1 MGEKIRLDK
10 LLSNMGKGS
19 RSEMKDA
26 LRFGGVKVNGV
37 TVRTGKEKV
46 DPDKDEILYK
56 GIPVVYIKHVYLLLN
71 KPDGYISATE
81 DKFHKTVLELIGSEY
96 DHYDLFPVGRL
107 DIDTEGLLIITN
119 DGELTHNLLAPKK
132 HVPKTYRAF
141 INGPLNASA
150 VTQFEE
156 GITLDDGYKC
166 KPAELEILSTSMDE
180 SEVKLTIHEGKFHQV
195 KRMFESIDLKV
206 TYLQRIKM
214 NELSLPDDL
223 AVGEFRP
230 LTEDE
235 FKALTKGIDL

>member
-46 DPDKDEILYK
+46 DPEKDEILYK
-56 GIPVVYIKHVYLLLN
+56 GIQVVYVKHVYLILN

-81 DKFHKTVLELIGSEY
+81 DKFHKTVLELISSDF
-96 DHYDLFPVGRL
+96 DHYELFPVGRL

-119 DGELTHNLLAPKK
+119 DGELAHNLLAPKK
-132 HVPKTYRAF
+132 HVPKTYRAI
-141 INGPLNASA
+141 INGPLGDLAIK
-150 VTQFEE
+150 QFEE
-156 GITLDDGYKC
+156 GISLDDGYKC
-166 KPAELEILSTSMDE
+166 KPAELEIISTSKSE

-195 KRMFESIDLKV
+195 KRMFEAIDLKV

-214 NELSLPDDL
+214 NGLSLPDDL
-223 AVGEFRP
+223 PVGEFRP
-230 LTEDE
+230 LTEEE
-235 FKALTKGIDL
+235 FVALTQGIDL

>member
-46 DPDKDEILYK
+46 DPEKDEILYK
-56 GIPVVYIKHVYLLLN
+56 GVPVVYIKHVYLLLN

-81 DKFHKTVLELIGSEY
+81 DKFHKTVLELIGPEY

-132 HVPKTYRAF
+132 HVPKTYRAL
-141 INGPLNASA
+141 INGPLSATA

-166 KPAELEILSTSMDE
+166 KPAELEILSTSKDE
-180 SEVKLTIHEGKFHQV
+180 SEVNLTIHEGKFHQV

-214 NELSLPDDL
+214 NDLSLPEDL
-223 AVGEFRP
+223 PIGEFRP
-230 LTEDE
+230 LTEEE

>member
-46 DPDKDEILYK
+46 DPEKDEILYK
-56 GIPVVYIKHVYLLLN
+56 GVPVVYIKHVYLLLN

-81 DKFHKTVLELIGSEY
+81 DKFHKTVLELISSDY

-132 HVPKTYRAF
+132 HVPKTYRAL
-141 INGPLNASA
+141 INGPLNATT

-166 KPAELEILSTSMDE
+166 KSAELEILNTSKDE
-180 SEVKLTIHEGKFHQV
+180 SEVRLTIHEGKFHQV
-195 KRMFESIDLKV
+195 KRMFEAIDLKV

-214 NELSLPDDL
+214 NDLSLPEDL
-223 AVGEFRP
+223 PIGAFRP

-235 FKALTKGIDL
+235 FNALTRGINL